1 MPKLQRPQKSMV
13 RGNAFNL
20 SRGEGDSPLQS
31 YPHNSGPIQWARGD
45 VGPSAAARSRTMLSW
60 RVWCGY
66 AYTLVLFPTH
76 PPTLLCF
83 IPPLLSFLPRTLS
96 LVEDGGGSCAASVT
110 LKVTHIITTKAA
122 VEAEKRSAVIA
133 TAIGRG
139 LPLLHENFLG
149 RCVDVVV
156 YFFCLYW
163 CCLML
168 KRVL

>member
-1 MPKLQRPQKSMV
+1 VELSHLRLPQV
-13 RGNAFNL
+13 GENL
-20 SRGEGDSPLQS
+20 KKNENFGGE
-31 YPHNSGPIQWARGD
+31 
-45 VGPSAAARSRTMLSW
+45 PSAAARSRTMLSW

-66 AYTLVLFPTH
+66 AYTFVLFPTH

-96 LVEDGGGSCAASVT
+96 LVEGGGGSCAASVT
-110 LKVTHIITTKAA
+110 LKVTHVVTTKAA

-149 RCVDVVV
+149 RCVDVVL
-156 YFFCLYW
+156 YFLCFYCW
-163 CCLML
+163 ML